1 MTLIELESKEV
12 FMAIWVENISSE
24 LILFKTFLLNH
35 WKVYIRGNKMYQ
47 EKKAQSTLVKLL
59 IEYVQGLED
68 KNFLMDNVMK
78 DFGRTM
84 SIMEQD
90 A

>member
-35 WKVYIRGNKMYQ
+35 WKVNIRGNKMYQ
-47 EKKAQSTLVKLL
+47 ERKAQSTMVKLL
-59 IEYVQGLED
+59 IEYVQVLED
-68 KNFLMDNVMK
+68 KNFQMDNVMK

-84 SIMEQD
+84 CIMEQD